1 MKFDY
6 LKQPNF
12 RDPQKPWVSR
22 PFIPVRLFYQ
32 NSHIDLF
39 ALIDSG
45 ADACLFHISLGRAL
59 GIPVEQGERQ
69 VFYGIEAS
77 GVEVYF
83 HQIRLEIRGVAGTIV
98 IKAGFVDSK
107 NVSGILGQQDFF
119 ENYKI
124 TFERSK
130 EIIEINPIRK

>member
-22 PFIPVRLFYQ
+22 PFIPVRLFYKD
-32 NSHIDLF
+32 SHVDLF
-39 ALIDSG
+39 ALVDSG
-45 ADACLFHISLGRAL
+45 ADACLFHNSVGKAL
-59 GIPVEQGERQ
+59 GISIEQGEKQ
-69 VFYGIEAS
+69 MFYGIEAG
-77 GVEVYF
+77 GVDVYF
-83 HQIRLEIRGVAGTIV
+83 HQIKLQVRGASEVIA

-130 EIIEINPIRK
+130 EVVEIKPMQ